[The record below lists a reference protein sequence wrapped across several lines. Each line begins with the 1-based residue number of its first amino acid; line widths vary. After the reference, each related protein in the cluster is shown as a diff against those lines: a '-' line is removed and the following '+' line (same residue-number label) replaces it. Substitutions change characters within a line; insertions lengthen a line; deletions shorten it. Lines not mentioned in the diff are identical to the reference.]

1 MGLRPLRKKTT
12 DLQTDLSTLRL
23 INAGILDCWCR
34 LPFDDDG
41 STVDG
46 DTAFVFSSPV
56 KNNVVLCL
64 MADGYRFSVSWKAAA
79 KLSFC
84 AVATNSYLG
93 FV

>member
-12 DLQTDLSTLRL
+12 DSLRL
-23 INAGILDCWCR
+23 INAGFLDCWCR

-56 KNNVVLCL
+56 KKKCCVVS
-64 MADGYRFSVSWKAAA
+64 DG
-79 KLSFC
+79 
-84 AVATNSYLG
+84 
-93 FV
+93 

>member
-46 DTAFVFSSPV
+46 DRAFVFSSPV
-56 KNNVVLCL
+56 KKCCVVS
-64 MADGYRFSVSWKAAA
+64 DG
-79 KLSFC
+79 
-84 AVATNSYLG
+84 
-93 FV
+93 

>member
-23 INAGILDCWCR
+23 INAGFLECLCR